1 MQCSLLQYHGH
12 AVKATRVPRLSPT
25 AIYTCDKITKLSAYI
40 LGIELK
46 HELVQSQGACALIL
60 TFFVFVAMAHVG

>member
-1 MQCSLLQYHGH
+1 MFPGSPLLPYIH
-12 AVKATRVPRLSPT
+12 VIKLLSSRL
-25 AIYTCDKITKLSAYI
+25 INI
-40 LGIELK
+40 LGIELE